1 MDNEFLNFLKENPK
15 VFYIY
20 NRGSVIYKLND
31 NESDVDFLVVIK
43 NDFQL
48 PKQYKKYKYPHHR
61 KRQITF
67 NVMYNN
73 CDFIFFTVDEW
84 FDMVMNNHM
93 YAWECACLNR
103 KFIHKEHVKLLLT
116 TDLIKLRDGFDKI
129 YKTNKTIAQKIQNR
143 NPDKFKKILWET
155 IKNAIFTLQIIEN
168 HKIINYTA
176 ANNYINVDSFELFE
190 EKINIFYDKIK
201 KYTDGII
208 ELNKQKK
215 YGNI

>member
-20 NRGSVIYKLND
+20 NRGSVVYKLNT
-31 NESDVDFLVVIK
+31 NESDVDFLVVVK

-73 CDFIFFTVDEW
+73 YDFIFFTVDEW

-116 TDLIKLRDGFDKI
+116 TDLIKLRNGFDKT

>member
-20 NRGSVIYKLND
+20 NRGDVIYKLNN
-31 NESDVDFLVVIK
+31 NESDVDFLVVVK

-93 YAWECACLNR
+93 YAWECAYLNR

-129 YKTNKTIAQKIQNR
+129 YKINKTIAQKIQNR